1 MSKNVKWRR
10 SFLRRPL
17 IVTWG
22 LGLAAIYACFGILSG
37 FAGLFVLGGIPTALG
52 LVAVQNQADGSFGF
66 FTSGPGLVL
75 IIWNLI
81 GLIAVY
87 RAQWPRQIA
96 RFTVIGFVG
105 VLGISCV
112 PFLIAA
118 KSLSSV
124 LGTLTLILLLLLP
137 AMFLMSQRA
146 NDYYDR

>member
-1 MSKNVKWRR
+1 VSKNVKWRR

-22 LGLAAIYACFGILSG
+22 LGLAAIYACFGILAG
-37 FAGLFVLGGIPTALG
+37 FAALFTLGGIPTALG
-52 LVAVQNQADGSFGF
+52 LVALKNPLDGTMGF
-66 FTSGPGLVL
+66 FSSGPGAVL
-75 IIWNLI
+75 ILWNLI

-112 PFLIAA
+112 PFLIGA
-118 KSLSSV
+118 KSLSSII
-124 LGTLTLILLLLLP
+124 GTLTLVVLLLLP